1 MTLLAVT
8 LNDGDIYNTQKILF
22 NDYFNKYKL
31 YKILDKNNFFYDDS
45 LIDRKLYIKNSF
57 SYPLTSDEVDKVYTT
72 IKIGNNSR
80 EGVVG
85 RVIVKLDNDVIGSVN
100 LYERENKK
108 KDISIF
114 QRVLKFFKN

>member
-1 MTLLAVT
+1 M
-8 LNDGDIYNTQKILF
+8 K
-22 NDYFNKYKL
+22 
-31 YKILDKNNFFYDDS
+31 
-45 LIDRKLYIKNSF
+45 
-57 SYPLTSDEVDKVYTT
+57 T